1 MTLRYLKGTEMYL
14 ANTLSRTYFTDVSPS
29 AFMEE
34 LTLINAT
41 ESGYLSAVRLEDIAE
56 HSKKDPVLVELE
68 RMNCSGWQEKKDD
81 VSNLLDHSSTFVM
94 SLLYNTALFTEEK
107 ELLFPSS

>member
-14 ANTLSRTYFTDVSPS
+14 ADTLSRTYLTDEAPS

-41 ESGYLSAVRLEDIAE
+41 ESGYLSAVHLENIAK
-56 HSKKDPVLVELE
+56 HSK
-68 RMNCSGWQEKKDD
+68 RI
-81 VSNLLDHSSTFVM
+81 
-94 SLLYNTALFTEEK
+94 LF
-107 ELLFPSS
+107 